1 MSDTKELFARLN
13 TTKGTIVV
21 RLFPDKA
28 PETVANFVG
37 LAEGTKQ
44 WVDPRTG
51 RPTTRQALRRHG
63 VSPGHQ
69 GLHDPGRRPAG

>member
-51 RPTTRQALRRHG
+51 RPTT
-63 VSPGHQ
+63 
-69 GLHDPGRRPAG
+69 

>member
-1 MSDTKELFARLN
+1 MSNTKGELFARLN

-21 RLFPDKA
+21 KLFPDKA

-51 RPTTRQALRRHG
+51 RPTTSKLYDGTVFHRVIKG
-63 VSPGHQ
+63 F
-69 GLHDPGRRPAG
+69 HDPGR